1 MGETPGGALAAQ
13 VGHAADLVRE
23 YERFIQIKTD
33 AEDWTSMVMSPPMQ
47 RDPITGLRLIDEV
60 WTVPWYLCVL

>member
-1 MGETPGGALAAQ
+1 MEETPGGALAAQ

-23 YERFIQIKTD
+23 YERFIQIKTE

-60 WTVPWYLCVL
+60 CTVPWYLCVL

>member
-1 MGETPGGALAAQ
+1 MEETPGGALAAQ
-13 VGHAADLVRE
+13 VGFAADLVRE

-60 WTVPWYLCVL
+60 CTVPWYLCVL